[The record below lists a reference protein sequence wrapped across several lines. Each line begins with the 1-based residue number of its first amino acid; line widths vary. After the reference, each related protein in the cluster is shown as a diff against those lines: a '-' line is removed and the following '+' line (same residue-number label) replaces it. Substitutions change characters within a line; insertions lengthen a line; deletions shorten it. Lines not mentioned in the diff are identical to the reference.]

1 MGAEATREQGLFSLF
16 GRFERLVIVR
26 AIRDGLVLVYLPF
39 VRMLDRQ
46 TVVNAMH
53 NYDSFM
59 DFFKENEQELAV
71 GSLLERGDV
80 YADFAK
86 DLCAELR
93 DGLKKGV
100 VLYYQPQYHY
110 DGRCIG
116 VEALLRWRHPTYG
129 VLYPPL
135 VIKLAE
141 EGGFLPELEKMVL
154 DKALEV
160 RPRILEQLGPD
171 VEISVNVTGSTVT
184 TPEYLEHCRQLNA
197 GKGVSG
203 LNICVEVTEQSAL
216 SLDDDALDMLRSLRQ
231 MGFKLAIDDFSMGQ
245 TSVHYLKNSLFDLIK
260 LDGSLVRGVVTNQNC
275 REIIASITQLADS
288 LGLTVLAEFVEDEA
302 QRELLHS
309 IGCDCYQGY
318 LYSPAVSFDVGEG

>member
-1 MGAEATREQGLFSLF
+1 MGTEATREQGLFSLF

-110 DGRCIG
+110 DGRCI
-116 VEALLRWRHPTYG
+116 
-129 VLYPPL
+129 
-135 VIKLAE
+135 
-141 EGGFLPELEKMVL
+141 
-154 DKALEV
+154 
-160 RPRILEQLGPD
+160 
-171 VEISVNVTGSTVT
+171 
-184 TPEYLEHCRQLNA
+184 
-197 GKGVSG
+197 
-203 LNICVEVTEQSAL
+203 
-216 SLDDDALDMLRSLRQ
+216 
-231 MGFKLAIDDFSMGQ
+231 
-245 TSVHYLKNSLFDLIK
+245 
-260 LDGSLVRGVVTNQNC
+260 RGVVTNQNC

-318 LYSPAVSFDVGEG
+318 LYSPAVSSDVGEG